1 MAPVRDVVIVGA
13 GLLGLAAARVLAAAG
28 RDVVVLEQA
37 TVGHPGSGS
46 KGSCRIFRLGYDDPD
61 YVTAARRARDLW
73 HELESECGR
82 PILYPQPQLSFGP
95 QLDGVHAAMRHAG
108 APCELLPAAA
118 AASRYPGLR
127 TSGPA
132 LLETESA
139 VIAADAAL
147 SALAAAAGPV
157 TEGVRVTGLADDG
170 RRVTLRTTAGPV
182 TARVAIVTAGP
193 GTAALLGGYA
203 RVPASTR
210 QEQVAYLEPAGP
222 ADPAAGW
229 RERPIFIRHGDASPY
244 GLPVPGSARYKIG
257 IHQGGQPGR
266 PDDQDQSPDPLLL
279 ARLTDVARR
288 YLPGYAPVPVA
299 AERCVYDNT
308 PDENFVLDRVGNV
321 VIGCGTSGHGFKF
334 GPLFG
339 RWLAALACGEP
350 ELPPAGFSL
359 SRFAARR
366 ATEPG

>member
-1 MAPVRDVVIVGA
+1 MAPVRDIAIVGA
-13 GLLGLAAARVLAAAG
+13 GLLGLAAARELAAAG

-46 KGSCRIFRLGYDDPD
+46 KGSCRIFRLGYDEAG

-73 HELESECGR
+73 LELEAASGR
-82 PILYPQPQLSFGP
+82 PLLYPQPQLSFGP
-95 QLDGVHAAMRHAG
+95 QLDAVHAAMRQAG
-108 APCELLPAAA
+108 APCELLPAAEA
-118 AASRYPGLR
+118 ARRYPGLR
-127 TSGPA
+127 AGGPA

-147 SALAAAAGPV
+147 GALAAAAGPV
-157 TEGVRVTGLADDG
+157 SEGVRVTGLTDDG

-182 TARVAIVTAGP
+182 SARVAIVTAGP
-193 GTAALLGGYA
+193 WTAGLLGGHA
-203 RVPASTR
+203 RIPASAR
-210 QEQVAYLEPAGP
+210 REQVAYFEPARP
-222 ADPAAGW
+222 VPAATAW
-229 RERPIFIRHGDASPY
+229 RDTPIFICHGDESPY

-257 IHQGGQPGR
+257 IHQGGPPAR

-279 ARLTDVARR
+279 ARLADAACR
-288 YLPGYAPVPVA
+288 YLPGYTPVPVA

-366 ATEPG
+366 AAEPG